1 MKIEKTQVVEKSQKS
16 LFDYLSNPASFKDL
30 MPSHLEEFSFKENHS
45 FTFKLSAMPEIALQ
59 IKEKTA
65 FSSITYGSFE
75 GKTPFNLYINLSEI
89 EPEKTEV
96 QLTFSAS
103 LNPMMTLM
111 VKSPIENL
119 LNTMLGKL

>member
-1 MKIEKTQVVEKSQKS
+1 MKIEKTQIVEKSQKS
-16 LFDYLSNPASFKDL
+16 LFDYLSNPASFEGL
-30 MPSHLEEFSFKENHS
+30 MPNHLEEFSFKENHS
-45 FTFKLSAMPEIALQ
+45 FTFKLPAMPEIALQ

-65 FSSITYGSFE
+65 FSSIAYGSFE

-96 QLTFSAS
+96 KFTFSAS
-103 LNPMMTLM
+103 LNPMMALM

-119 LNTMLGKL
+119 LATMLGKL